1 MDFNKAIKLLQLKN
15 NFTIKEL
22 KQAYHKQA
30 LLYHPDKNSATEEEF
45 KKIKMAYDFLHKKKN
60 GFIPEQKTFFQ
71 IVELMRN
78 IFYKNNYLEIF
89 LKKIKKEKMI
99 QILSIIIKYQK
110 ILNIS
115 NTIISKITE
124 VLKEKM
130 KNDKLFILNPS
141 IDDLIND
148 IVYKLKVNEEIFF
161 CPLWADKLYFH
172 NKLNDIIV
180 KCIPE
185 ITDNI
190 IIDKYNNI
198 IVKKNIDINTI
209 LKKEKLYFNIGK
221 KEFII
226 PSKLLQITKYQE
238 IILKEKGLLKF
249 NKKDIYDNSKRSNI
263 FVEITLH

>member
-1 MDFNKAIKLLQLKN
+1 MDFNKAIQLLQLDK

-22 KQAYHKQA
+22 RQAYHKQA
-30 LLYHPDKNSATEEEF
+30 LLYHPDKNSDTEEKF
-45 KKIKMAYDFLHKKKN
+45 KKIKMAYDFLHKD
-60 GFIPEQKTFFQ
+60 GSIPEQKTFFQ

-89 LKKIKKEKMI
+89 LKRIKKEKMI
-99 QILSIIIKYQK
+99 QILSIIIKYKK

-148 IVYKLKVNEEIFF
+148 VVYKLKVNEEIFF
-161 CPLWADKLYFH
+161 CPLWAEKLYFH
-172 NKLNDIIV
+172 NKQNDIIV

-190 IIDKYNNI
+190 IIDKHNNI
-198 IVKKNIDINTI
+198 IVKKKVDITTV
-209 LKKEKLYFNIGK
+209 LKEEKLCFNIGK

-226 PSKLLQITKYQE
+226 SSKLLKIVKCQE

-249 NKKDIYDNSKRSNI
+249 NKNNIYYNSKRSDI
-263 FVEITLH
+263 FVNITFP